1 MILLCYISHG
11 SPPFILGWVS
21 SQYCSFVSVYC
32 WVPCLCDVLIWFF
45 ICVKI
50 VIEHVRY
57 GGVQGDGM
65 RRVCMRM
72 PCVWD
77 GLSGCTQEIKAVPG
91 MCSESP
97 GISSWDLGFVSPNI
111 CSLWRYKYP
120 RINWKCFSSLFSY
133 DDCLSVGVV
142 CMFSMPIEILFLV

>member
-1 MILLCYISHG
+1 MSVCCFDLIL
-11 SPPFILGWVS
+11 FI
-21 SQYCSFVSVYC
+21 CE
-32 WVPCLCDVLIWFF
+32 
-45 ICVKI
+45 CVKI

-57 GGVQGDGM
+57 MCAGGVQGDGM

-97 GISSWDLGFVSPNI
+97 GISS
-111 CSLWRYKYP
+111 
-120 RINWKCFSSLFSY
+120 
-133 DDCLSVGVV
+133 
-142 CMFSMPIEILFLV
+142 